1 MIRQHVFIGVALAM
15 MLGGCAEKRMD
26 DLTRFVNNAH
36 KDRKPRVEPLPR
48 IRPHETFTYT
58 ATNLS
63 DPFSTSNLGRRRPAP
78 DSGLSPDLNR
88 RKEPLEQFPLDALT
102 MVGTL
107 SRRDLSWAIVRAP
120 DGTVHRISE
129 GNYVG
134 QNFGQ
139 VKQVSEEK
147 LDITELVQNAN
158 GNWIERQAN
167 LAIVE

>member
-1 MIRQHVFIGVALAM
+1 MIRHHVIIGVALAI

-26 DLTRFVNNAH
+26 DLRRFVDTAH

-48 IRPHETFTYT
+48 IRPHESFTYT

-63 DPFSTSNLGRRRPAP
+63 DPFAASNLGRRKPAT

-107 SRRDLSWAIVRAP
+107 RRAALAWAIVRAP
-120 DGTVHRISE
+120 DGTVHRIAE
-129 GNYVG
+129 GNYLG

-139 VKQVSEEK
+139 VKKVSEEK

-158 GNWIERQAN
+158 GSWVERLAN

>member
-1 MIRQHVFIGVALAM
+1 MIRQHALIGVALALV
-15 MLGGCAEKRMD
+15 LGGCADQRMD

-63 DPFSTSNLGRRRPAP
+63 DPFAPTNLGRRKPAP
-78 DSGLSPDLNR
+78 DSGLTPDLDR

-107 SRRDLSWAIVRAP
+107 SRAETAWAIIRAP
-120 DGTVHRISE
+120 DGTVHRIAE
-129 GNYVG
+129 GNYLG

-139 VKQVSEEK
+139 VKKVNEEK

-158 GNWIERQAN
+158 GSWVERQTN